1 MDDRGRPSPHRATFR
16 HVNFKT
22 ARWLFEKKTGP
33 ACGLTGRPGPI
44 VWNIEGSPANPDFLE
59 KVAPLDPMVWLPKLG
74 SRTFRLQDSSFVRST
89 PQASRD
95 HLRSVLPASA
105 ATVSYKTQ
113 EDFQA
118 VAEEGKFLE
127 WIKSQLRKTSATG
140 LVKEANLASGRQ

>member
-1 MDDRGRPSPHRATFR
+1 
-16 HVNFKT
+16 
-22 ARWLFEKKTGP
+22 
-33 ACGLTGRPGPI
+33 
-44 VWNIEGSPANPDFLE
+44 LE

-74 SRTFRLQDSSFVRST
+74 SRTFRLQDSTFVRST

-127 WIKSQLRKTSATG
+127 WIKSQLRETSATG